1 MNMSSILV
9 IEDSVHMRMLIRDIL
24 EREGYMIVEAEN
36 GTQALQMVSTDVFD
50 AIILD
55 LIMPDI
61 SGLKIL
67 KYLKDRGSDCP
78 VIIVTAHLQENV
90 REHCLQ
96 LGAAAFINKPFSKDE
111 LRHEVKRLVDLR
123 RNTDTT

>member
-1 MNMSSILV
+1 
-9 IEDSVHMRMLIRDIL
+9 MRMLIRDIL
-24 EREGYMIVEAEN
+24 ERDGYRIVEAEN
-36 GTQALQMVSTDVFD
+36 GTQALQKVSTDVFD
-50 AIILD
+50 CVMLD

-67 KYLKDRGSDCP
+67 KYLKENRPGIP
-78 VIIVTAHLQENV
+78 VIIVTAHLQESV

-111 LRHEVKRLVDLR
+111 LRHEVKRVVGLR